1 MTNALDVRW
10 DGFLAKIQDRFDELM
25 RESEAG
31 CAALL
36 VQTGGDTIPLSNA
49 WQGMRM
55 RALALRSKVS
65 DSWHDQ
71 VQDKYHEAEAS
82 REGRAWA
89 GEANEKAYDR
99 ADAAWARAE
108 ALLDDLEVRLEQIE
122 IKIFADAI
130 RNLLRMAA
138 AEQAQLRCS
147 QCGAELE
154 HAVSLQS
161 VEVGCRHC
169 SALVTVEP
177 GPRARMAEAM
187 SHYLWNEACWPQWL
201 ARHRAE
207 HAVREARTATL
218 AQLQAWE
225 LAEIEYWTAWLGE
238 RAKLL
243 PNTTAQLDKELRG
256 RLHQFYQS
264 LDREIAWK
272 QAGSPRRIR

>member
-10 DGFLAKIQDRFDELM
+10 DGFLAKIQERFDELM

-55 RALALRSKVS
+55 RALALREKVS
-65 DSWHDQ
+65 DSWHGQ
-71 VQDKYHEAEAS
+71 VQDKYHDAEA
-82 REGRAWA
+82 
-89 GEANEKAYDR
+89 YDA

-122 IKIFADAI
+122 TKIFADAI
-130 RNLLRMAA
+130 RNLLSMAA
-138 AEQAQLRCS
+138 AEQAHLRCS

-154 HAVSLQS
+154 HAVSLQTLDVS
-161 VEVGCRHC
+161 CRHC
-169 SALVTVEP
+169 GALVTIEP

-201 ARHRAE
+201 ARRRAE
-207 HAVREARTATL
+207 HVVREARTATL

-225 LAEIEYWTAWLGE
+225 QAEIEYLTAYLGQ

-243 PNTTAQLDKELRG
+243 PNTANQLDKELRG

-264 LDREIAWK
+264 LDREVAWK
-272 QAGSPRRIR
+272 QAGSPRRIT